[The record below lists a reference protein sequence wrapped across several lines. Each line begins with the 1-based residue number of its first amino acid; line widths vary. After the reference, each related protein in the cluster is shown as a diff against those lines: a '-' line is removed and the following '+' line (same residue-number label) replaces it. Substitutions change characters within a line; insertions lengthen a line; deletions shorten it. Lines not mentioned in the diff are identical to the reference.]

1 MAKLPKS
8 VKIPE
13 YKVVKIGEWL
23 FEVKTVRALKVGKDG
38 VYGDEYTAIATIDII
53 DGKAHINSAIGQFT
67 RKCFRTIF
75 NYIKSRGIKA
85 INYKRIKNLK
95 DKPNKVNT
103 SQ

>member
-13 YKVVKIGEWL
+13 YKVVKDGEWL
-23 FEVKTVRALKVGKDG
+23 FEVKTVIARKVGKDG

-103 SQ
+103 Q

>member
-8 VKIPE
+8 VKLPE
-13 YKVVKIGEWL
+13 YEPEKSGEYI
-23 FEVKTVRALKVGKDG
+23 FEVLQVRALKVGKDG
-38 VYGDEYTAIATIDII
+38 VYGDPYTAMLMINII
-53 DGKAHINSAIGQFT
+53 DGKAHINSAIGEFT

-103 SQ
+103 Q